1 MCRGTHAIASRAP
14 IRGTNLPPCAANG
27 EEPPPC
33 NQRLA
38 LPARPVHHND
48 GLSPCLCHATDRDAT
63 HRDEQTRPVHKA
75 AVRETIDGE
84 DEQVRRAEG
93 GGYGDC
99 EKLRARPV
107 GEGEEESERDEED
120 AEARRESGDL
130 R

>member
-1 MCRGTHAIASRAP
+1 M
-14 IRGTNLPPCAANG
+14 PPCAANG

-33 NQRLA
+33 NQGLA
-38 LPARPVHHND
+38 LSAPPRHHD
-48 GLSPCLCHATDRDAT
+48 GLFSPPMCLTSDSDAM

-84 DEQVRRAEG
+84 DEQVRGAEG
-93 GGYGDC
+93 GGDGDC

-120 AEARRESGDL
+120 AEARSESGDL